1 MLSKIGKTVLAI
13 TLAGG
18 LIGCTQKAEK
28 PVEQPKVEQKVE
40 EKPKV
45 DLVEVQ
51 KQRELN
57 YLNAVS
63 NSTTNSGKVA
73 KEIGALFQKASLHPQ
88 LIAHPDW
95 RADLENEYNKIQADY
110 DSVKR
115 YSDVPEKYNRSHSLM
130 LQSYDVFMQSKVKI
144 FEAMNEV
151 NADKLQEGLDL
162 VGKSTE
168 LMTQSTAELTRVS
181 TQK

>member
-28 PVEQPKVEQKVE
+28 PVEQPKVEQKE

-73 KEIGALFQKASLHPQ
+73 REIGALFQKASLHPQ
-88 LIAHPDW
+88 LIAHQDW
-95 RADLENEYNKIQADY
+95 KADLENEYNKIQADY

-115 YSDVPEKYNRSHSLM
+115 YSDVPEKYSHSHSLM
-130 LQSYDVFMQSKVKI
+130 LQSYDTFMQSKVKI

-168 LMTQSTAELTRVS
+168 LMNQSSAELSRVS

>member
-1 MLSKIGKTVLAI
+1 MLSKISKTVLAI

-18 LIGCTQKAEK
+18 LIGCTQKEAK

-40 EKPKV
+40 PKV
-45 DLVEVQ
+45 DLAEVQ

-95 RADLENEYNKIQADY
+95 KSDLENEYNKIQADY

-115 YSDVPEKYNRSHSLM
+115 YSDVPEKYNRSHELM
-130 LQSYDVFMQSKVKI
+130 LQSYDTFMQSKVKI
-144 FEAMNEV
+144 FEAMKEV
-151 NADKLQEGLDL
+151 NANKLQEGLDL

-168 LMTQSTAELTRVS
+168 LMNQSSAELARVS